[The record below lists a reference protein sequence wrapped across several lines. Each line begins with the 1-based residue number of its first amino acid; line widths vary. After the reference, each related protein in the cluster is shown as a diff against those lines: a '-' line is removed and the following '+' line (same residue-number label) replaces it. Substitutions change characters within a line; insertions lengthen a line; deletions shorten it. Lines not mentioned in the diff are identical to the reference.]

1 MVRRGERCHAVRLCD
16 HREDLTGVDSPA
28 FLGEQPFDRPGL
40 GRSDF
45 VLHFHCFHDEQTLTR
60 FNVLARRNQ
69 YAHDFPGHWRG
80 DLLAACEVDSSAAPA
95 PPGTWVH
102 DFHAK
107 LVAGRVQQQTVSR
120 RFDTDFE
127 RSPIE
132 KNGIHP
138 G

>member
-1 MVRRGERCHAVRLCD
+1 MARRGERCHAVRLCD
-16 HREDLTGVDSPA
+16 HREDLAGVDSPA

-45 VLHFHCFHDEQTLTR
+45 ILHFHCFHDEQSLTR
-60 FNVLARRNQ
+60 FNLLAPRNQ
-69 YAHDFPGHWRG
+69 YAHDFSGHWRG
-80 DLLAACEVDSSAAPA
+80 DLPAACKVDSSAVPAAPA
-95 PPGTWVH
+95 TWVH

-107 LVAGRVQQQTVSR
+107 LVVGRVQQQTVSLC
-120 RFDTDFE
+120 FDTHLE